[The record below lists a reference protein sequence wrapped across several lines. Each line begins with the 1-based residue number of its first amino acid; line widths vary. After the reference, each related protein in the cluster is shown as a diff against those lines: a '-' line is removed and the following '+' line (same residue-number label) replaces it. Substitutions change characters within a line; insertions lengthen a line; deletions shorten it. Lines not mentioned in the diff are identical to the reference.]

1 MKLNNQIVWE
11 LIFKV
16 VEMLDLKVIMHK
28 VKAHSNNKWNDRAD
42 EEANE
47 GRNKDTL
54 LLIKNS
60 YSKHK
65 YQMQYYGI
73 NIDTNPRSFIKKMN
87 DIHIQKEFDNLN
99 RNSEFSIAEV
109 DKNLSL
115 KIIKEKY
122 RKKGI
127 TMSRFRNFKD
137 HNLKAFN
144 VKKLMNELPTLENLK
159 KRRPDLYAE
168 NLKCI
173 RCNEEQEDLEHL
185 WKCKMVSNDML
196 FIGLKSKR
204 FLNKILSDEKKKDEI
219 IEALHKYTRL
229 EKEMNIFNTE
239 ENTKYYRDQRDIN
252 YDKVYIWD
260 GKYSLDS
267 LLRGWIPRELY
278 QIMKK
283 FISRKKKIENIL
295 SRWIVKI
302 NKWFFDRIWKHRNEK
317 LIEWELKHNISN
329 KDKRTSMKRK
339 REIRID
345 KMIKVKEKRDINRI
359 DTYHEIK
366 QLCFFSKNWIRGHSY
381 HVLLILVNK
390 FNTLTDCIN
399 YLVIYTGGSI

>member
-1 MKLNNQIVWE
+1 
-11 LIFKV
+11 
-16 VEMLDLKVIMHK
+16 
-28 VKAHSNNKWNDRAD
+28 
-42 EEANE
+42 
-47 GRNKDTL
+47 
-54 LLIKNS
+54 
-60 YSKHK
+60 
-65 YQMQYYGI
+65 
-73 NIDTNPRSFIKKMN
+73 
-87 DIHIQKEFDNLN
+87 
-99 RNSEFSIAEV
+99 
-109 DKNLSL
+109 
-115 KIIKEKY
+115 
-122 RKKGI
+122 
-127 TMSRFRNFKD
+127 MSRFRNFKD

-144 VKKLMNELPTLENLK
+144 VKKLMDELPTLENLK

-239 ENTKYYRDQRDIN
+239 ENTKYYRDHGDIN

-295 SRWIVKI
+295 S
-302 NKWFFDRIWKHRNEK
+302 
-317 LIEWELKHNISN
+317 
-329 KDKRTSMKRK
+329 
-339 REIRID
+339 
-345 KMIKVKEKRDINRI
+345 
-359 DTYHEIK
+359 
-366 QLCFFSKNWIRGHSY
+366 C
-381 HVLLILVNK
+381 
-390 FNTLTDCIN
+390 
-399 YLVIYTGGSI
+399 